1 MILASYTENYN
12 LTKLDEADYYD
23 IAEFNA
29 NMDAIDCCMAETAAE
44 VAGVSEKIG
53 TPTTEGDTIF
63 SLLAGNGGG
72 LIKSIQRVQF
82 SLAGNDTV
90 SHSIST
96 IDPTRSIALLER
108 LYDPTGKL
116 APISYSLKENSL
128 EAACTY
134 GSSITVTLA
143 FWIVEFY

>member
-1 MILASYTENYN
+1 MASYTENYN
-12 LTKLDEADYYD
+12 LTKPDEADYYD

-29 NMDAIDCCMAETAAE
+29 NMDAIDEGMAETAVA

-53 TPTTEGDTIF
+53 TPTTAGDTIF
-63 SLLAGNGGG
+63 SLLAGKDGG
-72 LIKSIQRVQF
+72 LIRSIQRVQF
-82 SLAGNDTV
+82 SLAGNGST
-90 SHSIST
+90 SEAINT
-96 IDPTRSIALLER
+96 IDPSRSIVLLER

-116 APISYSLKENSL
+116 APINYSLTENSL

-134 GSSITVTLA
+134 GGSITVTLA